1 VVAVCYGKKGRK
13 IDGDG
18 WSTYTE
24 KTENARTGFRPTRSA
39 ATPQKT
45 DATPLPTIYA
55 APEEKTGKKGGEI
68 DFTSTRKQQQE
79 EE

>member
-1 VVAVCYGKKGRK
+1 MERKEGKKN
-13 IDGDG
+13 GDG

-45 DATPLPTIYA
+45 DATPLPIIYA
-55 APEEKTGKKGGEI
+55 APEEKTGKKRR
-68 DFTSTRKQQQE
+68 RKRFHVDQKKRKNK
-79 EE
+79 

>member
-1 VVAVCYGKKGRK
+1 MERKEGKKN
-13 IDGDG
+13 GDG

-68 DFTSTRKQQQE
+68 DFTSTRKQQE

>member
-1 VVAVCYGKKGRK
+1 MVAVCYGKKGRK

-45 DATPLPTIYA
+45 DATPLPIIYA
-55 APEEKTGKKGGEI
+55 APEEKTRKKGGERG
-68 DFTSTRKQQQE
+68 FTWTRKKKNE
-79 EE
+79 

>member
-1 VVAVCYGKKGRK
+1 MERK
-13 IDGDG
+13 EGQKNGDG

-45 DATPLPTIYA
+45 DATPLPIIYA
-55 APEEKTGKKGGEI
+55 APEEKTGKKKEEKEI
-68 DFTSTRKQQQE
+68 SRGPEKKKE
-79 EE
+79 EQVA